1 MTISLQKGGNISLTK
16 TEPGLDKIYVGLGWD
31 ARATSGT
38 AFDLDAS
45 IFLLTANGTMR
56 SDNDFIFYNNR
67 IAQDG
72 SVEHLGD
79 NTTGVGDGD
88 DELIK
93 IDLSKISPEVTRLVF
108 AVSIY
113 DAETRRQNFGM
124 VSAAFIRVL
133 NATTNNEIS
142 RYDLSEDA
150 SLETAMIFG
159 EVYRHNNEWKFKA
172 IGQGYVGG
180 LQGLLNTFSA
190 HSNRSSQANA

>member
-31 ARATSGT
+31 ARATSGA

-45 IFLLTANGTMR
+45 IFLLTSNGTMR

-67 IAQDG
+67 VAQDG

-79 NTTGVGDGD
+79 NTTGIGDGD
-88 DELIK
+88 DEIIK
-93 IDLSKISPEVTRLVF
+93 VDLSKISPDVSRLVF

-113 DAETRRQNFGM
+113 DAEGRKQNFGM
-124 VSAAFIRVL
+124 VSSAYIRIL
-133 NATTNNEIS
+133 NASTNNEIS
-142 RYDLSEDA
+142 RYDLSEDS
-150 SLETAMIFG
+150 SLDTAMIFG

-172 IGQGYVGG
+172 IGQGYLGG
-180 LQGLLNTFSA
+180 LQGLLNSFSRYNQA
-190 HSNRSSQANA
+190 HTSATA